1 MDRSLDIIFGKA
13 NFLIVRR
20 EIEGLMND
28 AKILYVIKLQGLETK
43 KFHREFQ
50 INRRK
55 NG

>member
-1 MDRSLDIIFGKA
+1 MDGSLDIIFGKA
-13 NFLIVRR
+13 NRR
-20 EIEGLMND
+20 ETEGLMND